1 MSEEKNREKTPGAAK
16 QKKVIRNLGKFA
28 LWSLAALVGLV
39 GLVLI
44 WAFLSYPAEYL
55 ARSIAWGDSD
65 VYDYQKFPS
74 RPLAAS
80 STPFYFKEEPAE
92 AMVRALFEQNPAISD
107 LDNFLEQT
115 ETQAFIVIQ
124 NDSILYERYF
134 NGASRDTI
142 VTSFSCAKQWDSAL
156 IGAAIDDGYIQS
168 VNDPITDYLPELA
181 ERDPAFAEITIYD
194 LLRMSSGIEYDGLG
208 GLDGDDSK
216 TYYYPDLR
224 KLALEETTVID
235 SPGSGFLYNNYHP
248 LLLGIILERSTGMSV
263 TDYLETRI
271 WRPIGMEFDGSWS
284 LDSEASSFEKMES
297 GINGRAIDFAKFGR
311 LYLNNGVWDGTQ
323 VLPADWIVESTSPDT
338 DSVGYLPYY
347 KYGWESKVRGDSD
360 YDYYAEGHYGQEIYV
375 SPHSNLIIVR
385 NGEAY
390 GDFGQYWPDIF
401 YQFASAIELETGD

>member
-16 QKKVIRNLGKFA
+16 QKKVIRNLGKIA

-92 AMVRALFEQNPAISD
+92 AMVQALFEQNPAISD

-181 ERDPAFAEITIYD
+181 ERDPAFADITID
-194 LLRMSSGIEYDGLG
+194 HLLRMSSGIRYEENGW
-208 GLDGDDSK
+208 LDGDETL
-216 TYYYPDLR
+216 TY
-224 KLALEETTVID
+224 
-235 SPGSGFLYNNYHP
+235 
-248 LLLGIILERSTGMSV
+248 
-263 TDYLETRI
+263 
-271 WRPIGMEFDGSWS
+271 
-284 LDSEASSFEKMES
+284 
-297 GINGRAIDFAKFGR
+297 
-311 LYLNNGVWDGTQ
+311 
-323 VLPADWIVESTSPDT
+323 
-338 DSVGYLPYY
+338 
-347 KYGWESKVRGDSD
+347 
-360 YDYYAEGHYGQEIYV
+360 
-375 SPHSNLIIVR
+375 
-385 NGEAY
+385 
-390 GDFGQYWPDIF
+390 
-401 YQFASAIELETGD
+401 